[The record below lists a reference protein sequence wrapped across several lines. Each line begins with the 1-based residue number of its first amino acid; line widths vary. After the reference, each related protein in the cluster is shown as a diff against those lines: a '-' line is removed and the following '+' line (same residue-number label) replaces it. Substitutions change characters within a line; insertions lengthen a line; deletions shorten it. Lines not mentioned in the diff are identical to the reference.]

1 MDVFFDVFEPNN
13 RLASASSDRSRLV
26 SAFVPVLTIFGLY
39 RCFLR
44 VL

>member
-1 MDVFFDVFEPNN
+1 MGVFFDVFEPND

-26 SAFVPVLTIFGLY
+26 SVFVPVLMIFGPY

>member
-1 MDVFFDVFEPNN
+1 MGIFFGVFEPND
-13 RLASASSDRSRLV
+13 RLASAFSDRSRLV

>member
-1 MDVFFDVFEPNN
+1 MGVFFDVFELND
-13 RLASASSDRSRLV
+13 RLASAPSNRSRLV
-26 SAFVPVLTIFGLY
+26 SAFVPVLTIFALY

>member
-1 MDVFFDVFEPNN
+1 MDVFFDVFELN
-13 RLASASSDRSRLV
+13 DRLV

>member
-1 MDVFFDVFEPNN
+1 MGVFFDAFEPND
-13 RLASASSDRSRLV
+13 RLASASSNRSRLI